1 MLYED
6 SIFEFLLV
14 SHPLEY
20 YHGYDGNRFMDKP
33 CLPMKPLDWHK
44 SLLNFIVE
52 GTTFVVVWYDVPCSG
67 SNSSM
72 TLFFDTPTLNN
83 ETVAFNS
90 VIVPIEDKL
99 VLSQRLYPPLH
110 LLTKHQ
116 VIINK

>member
-1 MLYED
+1 
-6 SIFEFLLV
+6 
-14 SHPLEY
+14 
-20 YHGYDGNRFMDKP
+20 
-33 CLPMKPLDWHK
+33 
-44 SLLNFIVE
+44 
-52 GTTFVVVWYDVPCSG
+52 
-67 SNSSM
+67 M